1 MKNNT
6 TLIMVATAIITSA
19 FMMTAVIWHQ
29 QQTQAMMESK
39 SRSIS
44 CVDNQPCHSSVTNS
58 STPPPTLA
66 PSPASILMP
75 HSSTSTPSPSSSTS
89 TPSPASSTS
98 TPSPASSKLHHHN
111 FHSSTMTTSHPSALN
126 STESLSDDYRSIANE
141 LSNLTSS

>member
-6 TLIMVATAIITSA
+6 TLIMVATAIMTSA
-19 FMMTAVIWHQ
+19 FMVTAVLWHQ
-29 QQTQAMMESK
+29 QQTQAMTEST

-44 CVDNQPCHSSVTNS
+44 CIDNQPCHTSVTNS
-58 STPPPTLA
+58 STPSPTLA

-75 HSSTSTPSPSSSTS
+75 H
-89 TPSPASSTS
+89 SSTS

-111 FHSSTMTTSHPSALN
+111 FHSSTMTISHPSALN

-141 LSNLTSS
+141 LSNLTSG

>member
-1 MKNNT
+1 LN
-6 TLIMVATAIITSA
+6 S
-19 FMMTAVIWHQ
+19 
-29 QQTQAMMESK
+29 TQ
-39 SRSIS
+39 
-44 CVDNQPCHSSVTNS
+44 
-58 STPPPTLA
+58 A

-75 HSSTSTPSPSSSTS
+75 HSS
-89 TPSPASSTS
+89 SSTS

>member
-6 TLIMVATAIITSA
+6 TLIIVATAIMISA
-19 FMMTAVIWHQ
+19 FMVTAVVWHQ

-58 STPPPTLA
+58 STPSPTLA

-75 HSSTSTPSPSSSTS
+75 HSST
-89 TPSPASSTS
+89 STS

-141 LSNLTSS
+141 LSNLTSN